1 MKTATLYKVFCR
13 NFAQTFYTCAH
24 IRPAREREFQRPHFY
39 ISNTN
44 NKTYTNPQHMKKIA
58 LWALAGLLL
67 TSCGSKSN
75 SMGEASTDFAVVTIQ
90 TTESDLNTSYPATI
104 KGMQDIEIRPKVS
117 GYLVKLL
124 VDEGATV
131 RKGQPLFLIDS
142 EQYSAAV
149 KAAQAQIKVCR
160 ANIATQKLTVE
171 NKRMLFKQ
179 NIISSYDL
187 QMAENTLASYEAQLA
202 SAQANLQSAQD
213 NLRWC
218 TVTSPSDGVVGTIPY
233 RVGSLVSASSAEP
246 LTTVS
251 NIQKMYVYFSMTEKQ
266 LLALTR
272 ESGDVNA
279 AIKKMPAVS
288 LVLADGSTY
297 SQNGTISTVS
307 GVIDQTTGSVQMR
320 ATFDNASHVLRS
332 GGTGSVLIPTHS
344 NDAILVPQK
353 ATFDIQDKKFVYVVN
368 ADKTVAPREIE
379 VLTQN
384 DGQSFVVT
392 SGLKAGERI
401 VVDGVNQ
408 LKNGQKINPITPAQA
423 EANQKKAQKALKD
436 GKMPGEN

>member
-1 MKTATLYKVFCR
+1 
-13 NFAQTFYTCAH
+13 
-24 IRPAREREFQRPHFY
+24 
-39 ISNTN
+39 
-44 NKTYTNPQHMKKIA
+44 MKKIA
-58 LWALAGLLL
+58 LCMLTAVALV
-67 TSCGSKSN
+67 SCGSKSN
-75 SMGEASTDFAVVTIQ
+75 QMGEASNDFAVVTVQ
-90 TTESDLNTSYPATI
+90 TTEADLKTTYPATI

-142 EQYSAAV
+142 EQYKAAV
-149 KAAQAQIKVCR
+149 KSAQAQIKVCR

-179 NIISSYDL
+179 NIISSYDM

-202 SAQANLQSAQD
+202 AAEAQLQSAQD

-218 TVTSPSDGVVGTIPY
+218 TVTSPADGVVGSIPY
-233 RVGSLVSASSAEP
+233 RVGSLVSSQSASA

-251 NIQKMYVYFSMTEKQ
+251 NISKMYVYFSMTEKQ

-272 ESGDVNA
+272 ETGGVSA
-279 AIKKMPAVS
+279 ALKKMPAVS
-288 LVLADGSTY
+288 LVLADGTTY
-297 SQNGTISTVS
+297 SQTGEISTVS

-332 GGTGSVLIPTHS
+332 GGTGSILVPTHS
-344 NDAILVPQK
+344 DAAIKVPQK
-353 ATFDIQDKKFVYVVN
+353 ATYDIQDKKFVYVVN
-368 ADKTVAPREIE
+368 ADKTVSPREIT
-379 VLTQN
+379 VLPQN
-384 DGQSFVVT
+384 DGQTYVVST
-392 SGLKAGERI
+392 GLKAGERI

-423 EANQKKAQKALKD
+423 EANQKKEQQAMKD
-436 GKMPGEN
+436 GKMPGQH

>member
-1 MKTATLYKVFCR
+1 
-13 NFAQTFYTCAH
+13 
-24 IRPAREREFQRPHFY
+24 
-39 ISNTN
+39 
-44 NKTYTNPQHMKKIA
+44 MKKIA

-75 SMGEASTDFAVVTIQ
+75 NMGEASTDFAVVTVQ
-90 TTESDLNTSYPATI
+90 TTESELNTSYPATI

-218 TVTSPSDGVVGTIPY
+218 TVSSPADGVVGTIPY

-272 ESGDVNA
+272 ESGDINA
-279 AIKKMPAVS
+279 AIKKMPSVS

-353 ATFDIQDKKFVYVVN
+353 ATFDIQDKKFVYIVN
-368 ADKTVAPREIE
+368 ADKTVSPREIE

-423 EANQKKAQKALKD
+423 EANQKKEQQALKD
-436 GKMPGEN
+436 GKMPGEK

>member
-1 MKTATLYKVFCR
+1 
-13 NFAQTFYTCAH
+13 
-24 IRPAREREFQRPHFY
+24 
-39 ISNTN
+39 
-44 NKTYTNPQHMKKIA
+44 MKKIA
-58 LWALAGLLL
+58 LWVLASLLM
-67 TSCGSKSN
+67 TGCGSKSN
-75 SMGEASTDFAVVTIQ
+75 QMGEASNDFAVETVQ
-90 TTESDLNTSYPATI
+90 TTAADLKTSYPASI

-142 EQYSAAV
+142 EQYRAAV
-149 KAAQAQIKVCR
+149 KAAQAQIKVCH

-202 SAQANLQSAQD
+202 AAQAQLQSAQD

-218 TVTSPSDGVVGTIPY
+218 TVTSPADGVVGTIPY

-251 NIQKMYVYFSMTEKQ
+251 NISKMYVYFSMTEKQ

-272 ESGDVNA
+272 EAGGVNA
-279 AIKKMPAVS
+279 AIQKMPAVS
-288 LVLADGSTY
+288 LVLSDGSTY
-297 SQNGTISTVS
+297 SQSGVVSTIS
-307 GVIDQTTGSVQMR
+307 GVIDQSTGSVQMR
-320 ATFDNASHVLRS
+320 ATFDNAQHILRS
-332 GGTGSVLIPTHS
+332 GGTGSVLIPTHAS
-344 NDAILVPQK
+344 DAIMVPQK
-353 ATFDIQDKKFVYVVN
+353 ATFDVQDKKFVYVVN
-368 ADKTVAPREIE
+368 ADKSVATREIT
-379 VLTQN
+379 VLPQN
-384 DGQSFVVT
+384 DGQTYVVA
-392 SGLKAGERI
+392 SGLRAGERI

-408 LKNGQKINPITPAQA
+408 LKNGQKINPITPAQL
-423 EANQKKAQKALKD
+423 EANQKKEQQAMKD
-436 GKMPGEN
+436 GKMPGEK